1 MEITI
6 KHYDLTLSIERP
18 DDSDAY
24 EVLDVMVRA
33 MVMMGYMPSSVDDC
47 IVEMAEYV
55 NEKRR
60 TDDTRNDGL

>member
-24 EVLDVMVRA
+24 EVLEVMVRA
-33 MVMMGYMPSSVDDC
+33 MVMMGYMPNSVDDC

-55 NEKRR
+55 NEKRQK
-60 TDDTRNDGL
+60 DDTGNDGF

>member
-60 TDDTRNDGL
+60 TDDTGNDGL